1 MVERLHSNTSFVKW
15 IQQYVVL
22 RKDERTQ
29 DPLYQNSR
37 TGMAH
42 AGQHGG
48 KRRRSAR
55 LDKRIEGLSE
65 ERDSTI
71 EGVVCGLSLQ
81 SHLE

>member
-1 MVERLHSNTSFVKW
+1 
-15 IQQYVVL
+15 
-22 RKDERTQ
+22 
-29 DPLYQNSR
+29 
-37 TGMAH
+37 MAY